1 MRTTLEIAFYCRA
14 SKATKKAVA
23 PIELSISL
31 NGTRKFINLP
41 LKVNPTDFNRKRKPQ
56 YIEDYLASM
65 RKLVDTAIVDLA
77 KTNQPLTHQNLREYI
92 QSGGVKSYT
101 VKDWQDDFFKMLD
114 KKLKSEMSLPHYKR
128 YQYVHKLLMNYLK
141 AEDELTKIT
150 PMLMDEIYSDLKA
163 KYELATACGY
173 MTKIKRMVKFAIDN
187 GKLTVNPFQS
197 IKIKKGEKPIVV
209 LTKDEI
215 NKLEDLHQILT
226 NKTLISVLDVFLFSC
241 YSGLSYIDMKELQPE
256 DIRYAENGAMFIEK
270 KRHKTGTTYTS
281 VLFPQ
286 AEIILQRYNYHL
298 PVITNQKTNEYL
310 KQLGAMAQID
320 KNVHL
325 HLARHVYA
333 TQLLNA
339 GVRMETVSRAL
350 GHKKIDIT
358 QKHYAKLITSTV
370 IEEIYAEV
378 V

>member
-1 MRTTLEIAFYCRA
+1 MRTTLELAFYCRA

-41 LKVNPTDFNRKRKPQ
+41 LKVNPSDFNKKRKPQ
-56 YIEDYLASM
+56 YIEEYLASM
-65 RKLVDTAIVDLA
+65 RTLVNNAIVDMA

-101 VKDWQDDFFKMLD
+101 IKDWQDDFFKMLD

-128 YQYVHKLLMNYLK
+128 YEYVHKLLLNYLK
-141 AEDELTKIT
+141 PEDELTKIT
-150 PMLMDEIYSDLKA
+150 PMLMDEIYTDLKS
-163 KYELATACGY
+163 KYELSTACGY
-173 MTKIKRMVKFAIDN
+173 ITKIKRMVKFAIDN
-187 GKLTVNPFQS
+187 GKLSVNPFQA

-215 NKLEDLHQILT
+215 NRLEDLHQILT